1 MESAGDWC
9 LIESDPGVFT
19 QLIKKFGVNGVQVE
33 ELWSINEDGVFDDLR
48 PVHGLIFL
56 FKYLQHEEPPH
67 PVVKDKR
74 LEKIFFAKQVINNAC
89 ATQAVISL
97 LLNCNH
103 PDVDIGPE
111 LTKLKEFSM
120 SFDPKMR
127 GLTLS
132 NSQTIRSAHNSMS
145 QQTLFEFDA
154 KAPTKDEDAY
164 HFIGYMPIDGRL
176 YELDGLRDGPIDHGA
191 VAPDQDWLDVIRP
204 IILKRINEYKEGEIH
219 FNLMALVSDRKMIY
233 ERQIQELMNQTQMLG
248 METDDSENEIRR
260 LRMLIE
266 LEESKMAKYRREMA
280 RRRHNYLP
288 FIITLLKILA
298 EEKKLLPLYEKAKER
313 ALKKGPK
320 KSSPSRVLPASEHL
334 QYSLADLDAIFTE
347 PQEPPSHAALEP
359 HSALERSLLDPPAD
373 LDLLAPDDF
382 LKDVILEPGLDPD
395 LLDVQDMFDDA
406 MMMDAS
412 LDDAPAADALDPD
425 DLLVAPL
432 RREPDKDEDCDN
444 AD

>member
-19 QLIKKFGVNGVQVE
+19 QLIKKFGVKGVQVE
-33 ELWSINEDGVFDDLR
+33 EMWTFDDSIFDNLR

-56 FKYLQHEEPPH
+56 FKYLQHDEPPH
-67 PVVKDKR
+67 PVVKDNR
-74 LEKIFFAKQVINNAC
+74 LEKIYFAKQVINNAC
-89 ATQAVISL
+89 ATQAVVSL

-103 PDVDIGPE
+103 PDVILGPE

-120 SFDPKMR
+120 SFDPRMR

-145 QQTLFEFDA
+145 QQALFEFDP
-154 KAPTKDEDAY
+154 KVPTKDEDAY

-176 YELDGLRDGPIDHGA
+176 YELDGLREGPIDHGPI
-191 VAPDQDWLDVIRP
+191 APEQDWLDVVRP
-204 IILKRINEYKEGEIH
+204 IIVSRINVYTEGEIH

-233 ERQIQELMNQTQMLG
+233 ERQIQALMSETRMLG
-248 METDDSENEIRR
+248 METDDVDVEIRR

-266 LEESKMAKYRREMA
+266 YEDAKMLRYNQEML

-298 EEKKLLPLYEKAKER
+298 EEKKLSPLLEKAKER

-320 KSSPSRVLPASEHL
+320 KVKSSPSRVLPPSEHM
-334 QYSLADLDAIFTE
+334 QYSLADLDSIFRE
-347 PQEPPSHAALEP
+347 PQEPPSQLEP
-359 HSALERSLLDPPAD
+359 QDVLQQSLLEPPAD
-373 LDLLAPDDF
+373 MDMLATDDF
-382 LKDVILEPGLDPD
+382 LKDVVLDTGFEHDLIDVHDIFDENMIPTEEFPHDDILDPD
-395 LLDVQDMFDDA
+395 ELLIRDYMRNPGNEEERDA
-406 MMMDAS
+406 
-412 LDDAPAADALDPD
+412 
-425 DLLVAPL
+425 
-432 RREPDKDEDCDN
+432 E
-444 AD
+444 

>member
-19 QLIKKFGVNGVQVE
+19 QLIQKFGAKGVQVE
-33 ELWSINEDGVFDDLR
+33 EMWTIDDGIFENMR

-56 FKYLQHEEPPH
+56 FKYLQDNEPPQ
-67 PVVKDKR
+67 PIVTDDR
-74 LEKIFFAKQVINNAC
+74 TEKIYFAKQVINNAC

-132 NSQTIRSAHNSMS
+132 NSHTIRTAHNSMA
-145 QQTLFEFDA
+145 QQPIFEFDTKVA
-154 KAPTKDEDAY
+154 TKDDDAY

-191 VAPDQDWLDVIRP
+191 VAPEQDWLDVVRP
-204 IILKRINEYKEGEIH
+204 IIMKRINVYTEGEIH

-233 ERQIQELMNQTQMLG
+233 ERQLQELINETQLISIQT
-248 METDDSENEIRR
+248 TDVENEIQR

-266 LEESKMAKYRREMA
+266 YEDVKMARYKQEMI

-288 FIITLLKILA
+288 FIIMLLQILA
-298 EEKKLLPLYEKAKER
+298 EEKKLMPLYEKAKER
-313 ALKKGPK
+313 ALRKGTKKMK
-320 KSSPSRVLPASEHL
+320 V
-334 QYSLADLDAIFTE
+334 
-347 PQEPPSHAALEP
+347 
-359 HSALERSLLDPPAD
+359 
-373 LDLLAPDDF
+373 
-382 LKDVILEPGLDPD
+382 
-395 LLDVQDMFDDA
+395 
-406 MMMDAS
+406 
-412 LDDAPAADALDPD
+412 
-425 DLLVAPL
+425 
-432 RREPDKDEDCDN
+432 
-444 AD
+444 